1 MRYDFQLLGA
11 MLRLARRREAA
22 DIDALQI
29 RLSGS
34 RADVRASLRRLE
46 AADLVER
53 LGDERARLTLAGFA
67 VAVATRGQHRKVA
80 RHAARRA
87 A

>member
-1 MRYDFQLLGA
+1 MGYDFQLLGA

-22 DIDALQI
+22 DVDGLHI
-29 RLSGS
+29 RTRGS
-34 RADVRASLRRLE
+34 RADVRAALRRLE

-53 LGDERARLTLAGFA
+53 LGDERARLTLAGLA
-67 VAVATRGQHRKVA
+67 VAVATRSQHRKA
-80 RHAARRA
+80 TRHVARRA

>member
-1 MRYDFQLLGA
+1 MSYDFRLLGA

-22 DIDALQI
+22 DVEALLI
-29 RLSGS
+29 RTNGS

-53 LGDERARLTLAGFA
+53 LGDKRARLTLAGFA
-67 VAVATRGQHRKVA
+67 VAVAIRGQRGRA
-80 RHAARRA
+80 MGQAARRA

>member
-1 MRYDFQLLGA
+1 MRYDLQLLGA

-22 DIDALQI
+22 DIDALQL

-46 AADLVER
+46 GANLVER
-53 LGDERARLTLAGFA
+53 LGDERARLTFAGFA
-67 VAVATRGQHRKVA
+67 LAVSTRGQQRKPT
-80 RHAARRA
+80 RHVARRA

>member
-1 MRYDFQLLGA
+1 MGYDFQLLGA

-22 DIDALQI
+22 DVDALQV
-29 RLSGS
+29 RTSGS

-46 AADLVER
+46 RAELVER
-53 LGDERARLTLAGFA
+53 LGEERARLTLAGFA
-67 VAVATRGQHRKVA
+67 IAVAIRGQRRKAIRQV
-80 RHAARRA
+80 ARRA